1 MNKDYYKPYE
11 GRDIKILDQ
20 HAANTI
26 AEDHLTFPY
35 QLLDHLAHVLMLKE
49 QGIISQED
57 AAQILGAVL
66 KLRREGPDIV
76 PHKPGLTDLYSNVEE
91 WVIDQVGIQVGGK
104 MHTGRSRNDMNPS
117 IERMY
122 IRRKL
127 LEQMEAITFLMET
140 LLVQAEVHKNTIIPA
155 YTHHSQQA

>member
-76 PHKPGLTDLYSNVEE
+76 PHSRVWPICTPT
-91 WVIDQVGIQVGGK
+91 W
-104 MHTGRSRNDMNPS
+104 RSGSSPRWAF
-117 IERMY
+117 RWAA
-122 IRRKL
+122 RC
-127 LEQMEAITFLMET
+127 T
-140 LLVQAEVHKNTIIPA
+140 PA
-155 YTHHSQQA
+155 APATT

>member
-26 AEDHLTFPY
+26 AED

-76 PHKPGLTDLYSNVEE
+76 PHKPGLTDLFSNVEE

-104 MHTGRSRNDMNPS
+104 MHTGRSLYPPFPAGAAHHAGA
-117 IERMY
+117 
-122 IRRKL
+122 L
-127 LEQMEAITFLMET
+127 LHECLRELRAGYGAADARL
-140 LLVQAEVHKNTIIPA
+140 
-155 YTHHSQQA
+155 

>member
-49 QGIISQED
+49 QGII
-57 AAQILGAVL
+57 
-66 KLRREGPDIV
+66 
-76 PHKPGLTDLYSNVEE
+76 
-91 WVIDQVGIQVGGK
+91 
-104 MHTGRSRNDMNPS
+104 
-117 IERMY
+117 
-122 IRRKL
+122 
-127 LEQMEAITFLMET
+127 
-140 LLVQAEVHKNTIIPA
+140 
-155 YTHHSQQA
+155 